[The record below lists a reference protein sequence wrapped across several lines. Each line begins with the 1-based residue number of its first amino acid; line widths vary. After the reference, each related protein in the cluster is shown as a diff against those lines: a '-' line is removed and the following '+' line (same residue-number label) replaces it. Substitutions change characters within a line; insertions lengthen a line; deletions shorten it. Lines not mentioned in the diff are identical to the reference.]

1 MKICQQETPGYE
13 CRKSAMRLT
22 RLLSV
27 ILDDDAR
34 ASDDLSGSSIPVDL
48 AKADPLSESFWVTNL
63 DEVDLVLGAESL
75 NELGVL
81 GLGAGLVQDA
91 EMGLSLVEGF
101 GALSESSSQS
111 VVDLHDQNS
120 RLSIL

>member
-1 MKICQQETPGYE
+1 MTRI
-13 CRKSAMRLT
+13 LT
-22 RLLSV
+22 LEEDLEGGRV
-27 ILDDDAR
+27 GTVVGDDDTR
-34 ASDDLSGSSIPVDL
+34 AANDL
-48 AKADPLSESFWVTNL
+48 AGLALAVNLGETGPLAEDLGVRDL
-63 DEVDLVLGAESL
+63 DELDVVLGAESL
-75 NELGVL
+75 DELGVL